1 MKEHGLTYFAKNS
14 DLAVDVVTIL
24 DCIRTKLQKEIKRNL
39 CEYTDSF
46 TPIDDDD
53 TNKKKKLTI
62 HRQ

>member
-24 DCIRTKLQKEIKRNL
+24 DCIRTKLQKEIKLNL
-39 CEYTDSF
+39 REYTDSS
-46 TPIDDDD
+46 TPIDEDD

-62 HRQ
+62 HQQ